1 MKKEADFPIN
11 LTASAGESCE
21 SCIFPST
28 LEQRLASE
36 SCSLYSP
43 HRESFNHS
51 ISTDF
56 LARGSARNDT
66 LNSSVLMEFIF
77 FEFGFSC

>member
-1 MKKEADFPIN
+1 MKKDAAFPIT
-11 LTASAGESCE
+11 LTASAGESCR

-43 HRESFNHS
+43 HLESFSHS
-51 ISTDF
+51 IITDL

-66 LNSSVLMEFIF
+66 LNSSVLIEFIF
-77 FEFGFSC
+77 FGFGFSC